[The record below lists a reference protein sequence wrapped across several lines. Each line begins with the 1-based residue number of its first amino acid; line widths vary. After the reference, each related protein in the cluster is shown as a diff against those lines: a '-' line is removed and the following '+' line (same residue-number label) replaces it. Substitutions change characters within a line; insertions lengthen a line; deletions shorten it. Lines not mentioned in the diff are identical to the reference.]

1 MSLNLNALND
11 EQKKAVEA
19 VEGPVLILAGAGSGK
34 TRTLT
39 YRLAYLIDKK
49 IAKPSEIL
57 AVTFTNKASRE
68 MKSRIDDLVK
78 KDISPLWI
86 GTFHSICARLLRIE
100 AENLGFSSN
109 YTIYDVDDQVRAI
122 KKVISTLSV
131 PQQLYSAKL
140 IQSRLS
146 RLKNQL
152 LFPEEIENLDKKD
165 GLYEYMPDIYRE
177 YQKYLQENNALD
189 FDDLLIKPTEL
200 FDNHPK
206 IKKKYASKFKYVFV
220 DEYQDTNKAQ
230 YLLIKK
236 LVEDHKNICVVGDE
250 D

>member
-1 MSLNLNALND
+1 MSLNLNALNN

-19 VEGPVLILAGAGSGK
+19 IDGPVLILAGAGSGK

-39 YRLAYLIDKK
+39 YRLAHLIDKK
-49 IAKPSEIL
+49 IAKPSDIL
-57 AVTFTNKASRE
+57 AVTFTNKAARE

-86 GTFHSICARLLRIE
+86 GTFHGICARLLRIE
-100 AENLGFSSN
+100 AANLGFTRN

-122 KKVISTLSV
+122 KKIISTLSV

-146 RLKNQL
+146 RLKNQVM
-152 LFPEEIENLDKKD
+152 FPDDIENLDRKD

-177 YQKYLQENNALD
+177 YQKYVPIPERILM
-189 FDDLLIKPTEL
+189 
-200 FDNHPK
+200 
-206 IKKKYASKFKYVFV
+206 
-220 DEYQDTNKAQ
+220 
-230 YLLIKK
+230 
-236 LVEDHKNICVVGDE
+236 IC
-250 D
+250 